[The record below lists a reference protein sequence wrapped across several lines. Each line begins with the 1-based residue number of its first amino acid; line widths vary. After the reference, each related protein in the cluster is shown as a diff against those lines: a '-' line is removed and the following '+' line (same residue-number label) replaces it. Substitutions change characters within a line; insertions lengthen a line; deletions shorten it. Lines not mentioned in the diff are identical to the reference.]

1 MGEKP
6 QIYSHASLPL
16 LQPSS
21 STNSVSSTFRLCPES
36 DYISPSPLQPSCPS
50 ICCLEYLH
58 DPSSAIFASIL
69 AHYSV
74 MPHTVLERSFQNIVL
89 SCPSLSQISPMTSHL
104 TETNPSP
111 SHGFLR
117 PYMICFPSTSQA
129 SSSATVS
136 LAHSTPAIQSS
147 LMLLP
152 NTFLSQSLP
161 FTATSLTSAFPHISP
176 TPSHISGPC
185 LKVTSLKRSFMTTLS
200 KAATPSNTLSLFIFV
215 YATYHHLTY

>member
-1 MGEKP
+1 MLHYSIWLRSHKFTVMPPFLSCNPVP
-6 QIYSHASLPL
+6 QQILLALP
-16 LQPSS
+16 
-21 STNSVSSTFRLCPES
+21 S
-36 DYISPSPLQPSCPS
+36 DYVQNLTTSHHLHCNPPVQVSVAWNTYMILHLQSLLP
-50 ICCLEYLH
+50 YL
-58 DPSSAIFASIL
+58 PTT
-69 AHYSV
+69 V
-74 MPHTVLERSFQNIVL
+74 WMPHTVLERSFQNIVL

-152 NTFLSQSLP
+152 NTLLSQSLP

-176 TPSHISGPC
+176 SPFSHI
-185 LKVTSLKRSFMTTLS
+185 R
-200 KAATPSNTLSLFIFV
+200 SLFES
-215 YATYHHLTY
+215 HLIKEVFHDHFI